1 MDLVDKNILNDL
13 QNSLPDPSTFK
24 NNLITLNSQFPS
36 MLDDFKKYYIF
47 FNKNPDYNEYGQLF
61 GNIKGNIQQIQSA
74 LFTETNNIEAV
85 IEKINKEMVIINDKI
100 KVAKKKNRTLKGKL
114 GIVET
119 TNNGVEEMIDD
130 YKNTYNL
137 QYFTNFTLLLGI
149 IIAGHIIF
157 KVYKKPG

>member
-1 MDLVDKNILNDL
+1 MELTELESRVREASSNAVKYKNKLADYVE
-13 QNSLPDPSTFK
+13 S
-24 NNLITLNSQFPS
+24 FPH
-36 MLDDFKKYYIF
+36 MLDEFKKYYIF

-61 GNIKGNIQQIQSA
+61 GNIKGNVQQIQSA

-149 IIAGHIIF
+149 IIASYIIF

>member
-100 KVAKKKNRTLKGKL
+100 KVAKKKKRNLKGKI
-114 GIVET
+114 GIVEKKKNEEEEKIY
-119 TNNGVEEMIDD
+119 NNI
-130 YKNTYNL
+130 L
-137 QYFTNFTLLLGI
+137 ISFI
-149 IIAGHIIF
+149 
-157 KVYKKPG
+157 